1 MGIFDGIKR
10 AFGDLRSLSDEEL
23 YEQYEALR
31 LRYVSHKNLDN
42 ELQRIESELRRY
54 NDEIARRM
62 NEAYEREHP
71 GPREPRRRENG
82 WYLPN
87 DD

>member
-1 MGIFDGIKR
+1 MGIFDGFKR
-10 AFGDLRSLSDEEL
+10 AFGDLRSLSDKELEE
-23 YEQYEALR
+23 QHEALR
-31 LRYVSHKNLDN
+31 LRYVSHKDLDN
-42 ELQRIESELRRY
+42 ELQRLYNELHRY

-62 NEAYEREHP
+62 NEAYDREHP
-71 GPREPRRRENG
+71 EPREPRRREHG